1 MIANRF
7 IHCRNFH
14 DNTPSYTRV
23 PHPNFPAPA
32 AHPHS
37 LQSTITNQPWKS
49 HNLATGGKTSDHRD
63 KFSGLAHSPTAT
75 YETRARKG
83 SSRDNQGCE
92 MNYDDGCKPRILRRR
107 QVPERNRKIH
117 SGSHLDAVGKS
128 ESPSSTTPKTR
139 NGTCADTTNSVAQT
153 AAAGSIC
160 KIPPYCRRESK
171 RQVRRHEEEWQK
183 NQRSPP

>member
-14 DNTPSYTRV
+14 ENTPLVHPCTT
-23 PHPNFPAPA
+23 PNFPAPA

-107 QVPERNRKIH
+107 QVPERNRKIR
-117 SGSHLDAVGKS
+117 SGSHLDAVGKKAS
-128 ESPSSTTPKTR
+128 HRRLRRPRHATELVQTPP
-139 NGTCADTTNSVAQT
+139 
-153 AAAGSIC
+153 AAL
-160 KIPPYCRRESK
+160 RRR
-171 RQVRRHEEEWQK
+171 RQLAVYAKYPRIVGV
-183 NQRSPP
+183 N

>member
-7 IHCRNFH
+7 IHLQNFH
-14 DNTPSYTRV
+14 ENTPSTPVYHT
-23 PHPNFPAPA
+23 PISPTPA

-92 MNYDDGCKPRILRRR
+92 MNYDDGCKSRILRRR

-117 SGSHLDAVGKS
+117 SGSHLDAVGKKRV
-128 ESPSSTTPKTR
+128 TVVYDAQDTQR
-139 NGTCADTTNSVAQT
+139 NLCRHHQQRCADG
-153 AAAGSIC
+153 GS
-160 KIPPYCRRESK
+160 
-171 RQVRRHEEEWQK
+171 WQYMQ
-183 NQRSPP
+183 NTPVLSA

>member
-1 MIANRF
+1 MAPGSHAIG
-7 IHCRNFH
+7 FH
-14 DNTPSYTRV
+14 DA
-23 PHPNFPAPA
+23 PAP
-32 AHPHS
+32 PQPCQPYS

-83 SSRDNQGCE
+83 ASRDNQGCE

-117 SGSHLDAVGKS
+117 SGSHLDAVGKKRV
-128 ESPSSTTPKTR
+128 TVVYDAQDTQR
-139 NGTCADTTNSVAQT
+139 NLCRQQRCADGGSWQYMQNTPVLSV
-153 AAAGSIC
+153 
-160 KIPPYCRRESK
+160 
-171 RQVRRHEEEWQK
+171 
-183 NQRSPP
+183 